1 MKARALIG
9 LVAIAAAAALPAHA
23 DTLRCGNSLI
33 AEGLMMSEVMQ
44 KCGEPDSRTQVS
56 EPIRARYPNG
66 NSYVVG
72 TTTQE
77 IWHYQR
83 RSGQFPADLT
93 FEGGVLKRIDFQK

>member
-1 MKARALIG
+1 MQPSALIG
-9 LVAIAAAAALPAHA
+9 LVVFAAAAALPAHA
-23 DTLRCGNSLI
+23 ETLRCGNSLI
-33 AEGLMMSEVMQ
+33 AEGVMMAEVMQ

-77 IWHYQR
+77 LWHYQR
-83 RSGQFPADLT
+83 RNGQFPADLT

>member
-1 MKARALIG
+1 MKIVTFIG
-9 LVAIAAAAALPAHA
+9 LLALAAGVAQPARA

-33 AEGLMMSEVMQ
+33 AEGIMMSEVMQ

-93 FEGGVLKRIDFQK
+93 FEGGVLKRIEFQK